1 LHPDPII
8 AHHDRWM
15 NAINV
20 VALFFRALHVL
31 SAITLVGGA
40 MAWRFAAIP
49 SENTLAADT
58 RAKLG
63 NATAGAWRPWVL
75 TAIAG
80 LIVSGIYNFL
90 HKTGMTSA
98 YHAIFGI
105 KILLALHV
113 FAAVILAARPD
124 NQRRSRQLA
133 GVVVSGI
140 IIVILS
146 AVLRGLT
153 LR

>member
-1 LHPDPII
+1 
-8 AHHDRWM
+8 M
-15 NAINV
+15 V
-20 VALFFRALHVL
+20 VTMVAPVGVFFRALHIFC
-31 SAITLVGGA
+31 AITLVGGV

-49 SENTLAADT
+49 AESVLAEET
-58 RAKLG
+58 RTKLG
-63 NATAGAWRPWVL
+63 NATAARWMPWVL
-75 TAIAG
+75 TAVAG
-80 LIVSGIYNFL
+80 LIISGVYNFL
-90 HKTGMTSA
+90 HKTGLTPV

-113 FAAVILAARPD
+113 FAAAILAARPD
-124 NQRRSRQLA
+124 NARRKRQLT

-140 IIVILS
+140 IIVVLS

>member
-1 LHPDPII
+1 
-8 AHHDRWM
+8 M
-15 NAINV
+15 V
-20 VALFFRALHVL
+20 MTMVAPVAVFFRALHIL
-31 SAITLVGGA
+31 CAITLLGGV

-49 SENTLAADT
+49 AESSLAEET
-58 RAKLG
+58 RAKMG
-63 NATAGAWRPWVL
+63 NATAARWRPWVL
-75 TAIAG
+75 TAVAG
-80 LIVSGIYNFL
+80 LIVSGAYNFL
-90 HKTGMTSA
+90 HKTGLTPV

-113 FAAVILAARPD
+113 FAAAILAARPD
-124 NQRRSRQLA
+124 NARRRRQLT
-133 GVVVSGI
+133 GVVASGI

>member
-1 LHPDPII
+1 
-8 AHHDRWM
+8 M
-15 NAINV
+15 GV
-20 VALFFRALHVL
+20 TTVAPVAVFFRALHIL
-31 SAITLVGGA
+31 CAITLLGGA

-49 SENTLAADT
+49 AESALAEET
-58 RAKLG
+58 RTKMG
-63 NATAGAWRPWVL
+63 NATATRWRPWVL
-75 TAIAG
+75 AAVAG
-80 LIVSGIYNFL
+80 LIISGIYNFL
-90 HKTGMTSA
+90 HKTGLTPV

-113 FAAVILAARPD
+113 FAAAILAARPD
-124 NQRRSRQLA
+124 NARRKRQLT
-133 GVVVSGI
+133 GVVASGI

>member
-1 LHPDPII
+1 
-8 AHHDRWM
+8 M
-15 NAINV
+15 NAINFI
-20 VALFFRALHVL
+20 ALFFRTLHVL
-31 SAITLVGGA
+31 SAITLLGGVL
-40 MAWRFAAIP
+40 AWRFAAIP
-49 SENTLAADT
+49 AENAFAADT

-63 NATAGAWRPWVL
+63 NAIAGAWRPWVL
-75 TAIAG
+75 TAVAG

-90 HKTGMTSA
+90 HKTGLTPA

-113 FAAVILAARPD
+113 FAAVILAARPG
-124 NQRRSRQLA
+124 NQRRSRQLT

>member
-1 LHPDPII
+1 MFVL
-8 AHHDRWM
+8 
-15 NAINV
+15 NFVAI
-20 VALFFRALHVL
+20 FFRALHVL
-31 SAITLVGGA
+31 SAITLLGGV

-49 SENTLAADT
+49 AESALAGDI
-58 RAKLG
+58 RAKVG
-63 NATAGAWRPWVL
+63 NAAAAAWRPWVL
-75 TAIAG
+75 AAVAG
-80 LIVSGIYNFL
+80 LLISGTYNFL
-90 HKTGMTSA
+90 HKTGLTPV

-113 FAAVILAARPD
+113 FAAAILAARPD
-124 NQRRSRQLA
+124 NPRRARQLT

-153 LR
+153 LP

>member
-1 LHPDPII
+1 MI
-8 AHHDRWM
+8 AL
-15 NAINV
+15 NY
-20 VALFFRALHVL
+20 VAVFFRVLHIF
-31 SAITLVGGA
+31 SAITLLGGV

-49 SENTLAADT
+49 AEGALASDT
-58 RAKLG
+58 RIKLG
-63 NATAGAWRPWVL
+63 NATAAAWRPWVL
-75 TAIAG
+75 TAVAG
-80 LIVSGIYNFL
+80 LIISGVYNFL
-90 HKTGMTSA
+90 HKTGLTPA

-113 FAAVILAARPD
+113 FAAAILAARPD
-124 NQRRSRQLA
+124 NARRSRQLS